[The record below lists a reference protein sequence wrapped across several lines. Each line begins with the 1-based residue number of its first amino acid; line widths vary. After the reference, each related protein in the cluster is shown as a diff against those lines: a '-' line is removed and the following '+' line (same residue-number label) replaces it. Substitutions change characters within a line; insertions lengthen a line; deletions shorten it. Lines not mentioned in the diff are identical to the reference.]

1 MNQLGVLVELFY
13 SAALESQSLITRV
26 AMVQQGDKSQGLPL
40 KYHHPTL
47 QPCWRSVFISF
58 LVGSQMTEKTA
69 STEVGK
75 VWENNLKKG
84 SPVFQRHCIGFKKG
98 EIRFQASETNM
109 EIGKLRACLSS
120 NVWKLCVTRVV
131 VALVS

>member
-47 QPCWRSVFISF
+47 PPCWRSVFISF
-58 LVGSQMTEKTA
+58 LVGSQMTEKN
-69 STEVGK
+69 SINGGGK
-75 VWENNLKKG
+75 SLGKQLKKRVP
-84 SPVFQRHCIGFKKG
+84 SFSTPLY
-98 EIRFQASETNM
+98 RFQKKARLDFKRARRIWKSENYGRLPLIKCVKIMRYPCGGSAS
-109 EIGKLRACLSS
+109 
-120 NVWKLCVTRVV
+120 
-131 VALVS
+131 